1 MKVLDHGEV
10 VLLDVMG
17 SDQAIGDA
25 ARVSYHPAST
35 KQKNS
40 LEGLIRYLLCNA
52 HTSPF
57 EMVEF
62 KFYIKMP
69 IYVARQ
75 WIRHRTANVN
85 EMSGRYSILP
95 EEFHVPELDELCYQS
110 DSNKQGSGGPLPED
124 MAIDVQTGILNKSIE
139 AFYYYHDLVNQA
151 QGEEGYDPAH
161 PGLGMSKEMG
171 RIVLPLNTYTEMVW
185 KIDLHNLFH
194 FLKLRT
200 DSHAQRQIRVFADAI
215 EDMVAATC
223 PIAYRAWVDYS
234 KKAHKAS
241 RMETAILRNLITRI
255 RDALGDDDLEINLD
269 KLIDD
274 SILQHRGL
282 MTGRELTAFRAKF
295 LAE

>member
-35 KQKNS
+35 KEKNS
-40 LEGLIRYLLCNA
+40 LEGLLRYLLRHK

-62 KFYIKMP
+62 KFYLKMP

-95 EEFHVPELDELCYQS
+95 EEFHVPELDELCFQS
-110 DSNKQGSGGPLPED
+110 DSNKQGSGGPLPAD
-124 MAIDVQTGILNKSIE
+124 LAKRVQSEIKDISEG
-139 AFYYYHDLVNQA
+139 AFDYYNLLVKPDDPD
-151 QGEEGYDPAH
+151 EPGY
-161 PGLGMSKEMG
+161 GMSKEMS

-215 EDMVAATC
+215 EDMVAASC
-223 PIAYRAWVDYS
+223 PMAWAAWRDYS
-234 KKAHKAS
+234 KHAYDAS
-241 RMETAILRNLITRI
+241 RMEKRILADCVRRLQSMSKELNM
-255 RDALGDDDLEINLD
+255 GDVVGDI
-269 KLIDD
+269 
-274 SILQHRGL
+274 ILQNKGQ
-282 MTGRELTAFRAKF
+282 MSDREIREF
-295 LAE
+295 LAVFTAE